1 MTHNNKG
8 FLLLEVMLSVLLV
21 AGGLL
26 AVTQSFSVSKKI
38 LFQSREL
45 FRSALLLREKIFEF
59 EHKSEIAEMTRNG
72 SWPEE
77 ARDWSLRVTPLP
89 DTELERVEL
98 EVFKSRKPGSGYSLE
113 TYLKKKK
120 E

>member
-1 MTHNNKG
+1 MRKAAG
-8 FLLLEVMLSVLLV
+8 FLLLEVILSVLLV

-26 AVTQSFSVSKKI
+26 AVTQSFSVSKKM

-45 FRSALLLREKIFEF
+45 FRSALLLREKMFEL
-59 EHKSEIAEMTRNG
+59 EYRGDIGPMIKSG
-72 SWPEE
+72 SWAQE
-77 ARDWSLRVTPLP
+77 ARDWNVHTAPLP
-89 DTELERVEL
+89 DADLERVEL
-98 EVFKSRKPGSGYSLE
+98 EVFKSHQPGSGYSLE